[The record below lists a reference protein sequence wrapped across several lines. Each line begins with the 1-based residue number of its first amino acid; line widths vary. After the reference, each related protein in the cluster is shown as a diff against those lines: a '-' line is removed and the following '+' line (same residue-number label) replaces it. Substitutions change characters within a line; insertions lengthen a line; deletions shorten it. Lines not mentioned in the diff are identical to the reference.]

1 MVEMM
6 KQFSLFSKNGEIVQS
21 YAIQVGRIIDE
32 HFSEAKKQT
41 AIHDFFKKVV
51 KKVICMLYKTLKSK
65 GLHHLSITGQN
76 VCF

>member
-21 YAIQVGRIIDE
+21 FVSQVGRIDE

-41 AIHDFFKKVV
+41 AIHDFSKKLYVC
-51 KKVICMLYKTLKSK
+51 CMNIEYETVHQK
-65 GLHHLSITGQN
+65 
-76 VCF
+76 F